1 MRILMGRAMEV
12 GGIIIIPF
20 FPFFSVP
27 EGDFMSI
34 DSIAST
40 STNLRANSLNQEDF
54 LKILLTQLTYQDP
67 MKPVDNQQFLAQ
79 MAQFT
84 SLEQTQQL
92 NDKIAVLISNQAAL
106 QSVGLIGRTVDITA
120 NGSTVTGSV
129 TALSLSGESPLITVK
144 TAAGATLA
152 NISLSQVTAVR

>member
-1 MRILMGRAMEV
+1 
-12 GGIIIIPF
+12 
-20 FPFFSVP
+20 
-27 EGDFMSI
+27 MSI

-92 NDKIAVLISNQAAL
+92 NDRIGVLISNQAAL
-106 QSVGLIGRTVDITA
+106 QSVGLIGRTVDISS
-120 NGSTVTGSV
+120 NGATVTGSV
-129 TALSLSGESPLITVK
+129 TALSLAGDSPLITVK
-144 TAAGATLA
+144 TPAGVTLS